1 MESSRRPDEARA
13 MEEEPTLLEYWRVLW
28 RYRWVIVAIGL
39 IVCLATVVL
48 TIRTPKVFESTA
60 TLIAPRETGGGGLIA
75 GLAASN
81 LIQQVPGLSLPSF
94 TATRDV
100 FLSILKSRTMAEAVI
115 ERFKLR
121 ERHRTPL
128 MQDAVRRL
136 QGASSVTAS
145 REGVISVTIEDT
157 DPALAAAMANFH
169 MEHLEQLLGRIGTGE
184 ATRQRVFIAEQLTR
198 AKAELEQVENQM
210 RRFQE
215 RNRAIVLQDQ
225 TRGAVE
231 SAARL
236 KGEIM
241 AAEVQ
246 LQVMRNFATETNPD
260 VVSMRRRVDEMR
272 RQLAQMQYGDDLT
285 NRSRGSR
292 SEIYVPFAKVPEV
305 GMELAR
311 RTRDLKVQETLVT
324 LLAQQLEQAKIAEA
338 RDIPPVQILDRAVP
352 AERHSRPSLR
362 FNLTV
367 AGAASAFGSVLLAF
381 LLEYARGLR
390 GPARGVRSPRGA

>member
-1 MESSRRPDEARA
+1 MESSRRSDEARA
-13 MEEEPTLLEYWRVLW
+13 MEEEPTLLEYWSVLW
-28 RYRWVIVAIGL
+28 RYRWVIVAIGG
-39 IVCLATVVL
+39 IVCLATLVL

-60 TLIAPRETGGGGLIA
+60 TLIAPRETGGGGLLA

-81 LIQQVPGLSLPSF
+81 LIQQVPGFSLPSF

-381 LLEYARGLR
+381 LLEYAKGLR
-390 GPARGVRSPRGA
+390 GPARRARSPQGA